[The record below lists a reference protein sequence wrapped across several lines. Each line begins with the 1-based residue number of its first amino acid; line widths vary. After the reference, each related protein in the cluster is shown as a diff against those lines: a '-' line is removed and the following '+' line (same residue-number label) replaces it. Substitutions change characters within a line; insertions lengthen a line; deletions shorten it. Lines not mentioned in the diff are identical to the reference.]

1 VAGLSLSLLLVV
13 GLVAWVALDD
23 DEYVAPS
30 PTREARTA
38 APALAGEALS
48 ALEDAVAARRPADAE
63 ELADPD
69 DDQAVAQL
77 TELVENATAAHVGDF
92 TLRYVDELGAVDD
105 DGGWQAAVDA
115 TWAFRGFDRAPAM
128 SEVRFGFRLTDG
140 HVVVTSIGGG
150 DRRSP
155 LWMTEPLEVRR
166 GPDTLV
172 LVAGDAREADTYAAR
187 ARAAVPVVRAVLP
200 DWKPRLVV
208 EVPATV
214 AALHE
219 ALDSEPGEYASIA
232 AVTSTTDGSVVPD
245 APVHVFVNPEVFG
258 SLKPRGAQVVM
269 SHEAVHVATDAATS
283 TMPLWLL
290 EGFADYVALRDV
302 DLPFSVTAGQ
312 IIRRV
317 RRDGPPAHLPGPTEF
332 DTTTSYLGASYE
344 SAWLACRV
352 LADLG
357 GQATL
362 VRFYREV
369 DDGTAVGEALESEYG
384 ISEREFTD
392 TWRDRLLELAA

>member
-1 VAGLSLSLLLVV
+1 
-13 GLVAWVALDD
+13 
-23 DEYVAPS
+23 
-30 PTREARTA
+30 
-38 APALAGEALS
+38 
-48 ALEDAVAARRPADAE
+48 
-63 ELADPD
+63 
-69 DDQAVAQL
+69 
-77 TELVENATAAHVGDF
+77 
-92 TLRYVDELGAVDD
+92 
-105 DGGWQAAVDA
+105 
-115 TWAFRGFDRAPAM
+115 M
-128 SEVRFGFRLTDG
+128 SEVRFGFRVTGD

-155 LWMTEPLEVRR
+155 LWMTTPLEVRR

-187 ARAAVPVVRAVLP
+187 ARAAVPAVRAVLP

-208 EVPATV
+208 EVPPTV

-219 ALDSEPGEYASIA
+219 ALDSEPGEYAQIA
-232 AVTSTTDGSVVPD
+232 AVTSTTDGSLAPD

-258 SLKPRGAQVVM
+258 GLKPRGAQVVM

-302 DLPFSVTAGQ
+302 QLPFSVTAGQ
-312 IIRRV
+312 IIRQV

-332 DTTTSYLGASYE
+332 DTATAYLGASYE

-352 LADLG
+352 LAEIG
-357 GQATL
+357 GQDSL
-362 VRFYREV
+362 VRFYRDV
-369 DDGTAVGEALESEYG
+369 DDGTAVGAALQSEYG
-384 ISEREFTD
+384 ISERAFTD
-392 TWRDRLLELAA
+392 EWRDRLLELAA